1 MSTHALHQAFWSA
14 MVAGQTLTLLQFMG
28 LFFGVAGVFS
38 ISFFD
43 HLASKV
49 KIKRK
54 ISRLNSGEDKS
65 LDETALIVVCPQND
79 FCDGSMRVPDAASI
93 FPIIERIRT
102 DPKYSESHQHTFF
115 IKNCYPE
122 NHCLFDSNN
131 DENLK

>member
-28 LFFGVAGVFS
+28 LICGVAGVFS

-49 KIKRK
+49 KIKRR
-54 ISRLNSGEDKS
+54 ISRLNSGEDRS

-79 FCDGSMRVPDAASI
+79 LIDGSMRVPDAMSI

-102 DPKYSESHQHTFF
+102 DPKYSDSHQYTFF
-115 IKNCYPE
+115 IRNWYSKY
-122 NHCLFDSNN
+122 HCLF
-131 DENLK
+131 